1 MSNWYIFCLCVLYN
15 CMYGLCDL
23 VKFFNYFELVYF
35 VVLNNKL
42 KLIDIIIGFMSN
54 FKRRFINLIDFILF

>member
-1 MSNWYIFCLCVLYN
+1 MH
-15 CMYGLCDL
+15 GLCDP
-23 VKFFNYFELVYF
+23 VKLLNYFELVYF
-35 VVLNNKL
+35 VVSNNKL